1 MFLDTPFPF
10 MRNNELRRGGLR
22 DIVWRS
28 FEDPNRRGH
37 GLELCQPHFN
47 KFTKLWTVFDPVD
60 NTVKYTDLP
69 LLELAEHSLTTDAP
83 LLEID
88 WERRLKTLKDGH
100 PYFTQGRWNHYTL
113 KWDKFQKALVPS
125 PCLHRTAFST
135 SAQTRRRRR
144 AGGAEDG

>member
-1 MFLDTPFPF
+1 ML
-10 MRNNELRRGGLR
+10 
-22 DIVWRS
+22 
-28 FEDPNRRGH
+28 
-37 GLELCQPHFN
+37 
-47 KFTKLWTVFDPVD
+47 TKLWTVFDPVD